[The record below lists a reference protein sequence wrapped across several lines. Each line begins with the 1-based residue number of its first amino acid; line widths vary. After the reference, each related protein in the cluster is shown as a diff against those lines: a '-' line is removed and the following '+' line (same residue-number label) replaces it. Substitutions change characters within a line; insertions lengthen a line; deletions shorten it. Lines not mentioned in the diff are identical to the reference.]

1 MCLHPSCPTMMGCW
15 ENERRCLQFPTESL
29 LQPSRSC
36 SGSEAGVCGSFGS
49 VALPRAVP
57 RKRRIVWGTLVFSF
71 CFWICVGYLTVAWQ
85 RNVSPHL
92 SISLCLLFCS
102 RVVLLSLRSA
112 QAGSVNVSPAT
123 LPPQEPRIIFI
134 RPWVPSTVFVC
145 VLCVCSALTSLFA
158 CVHVCSALGA
168 LSGPNCATKE
178 QAHDPRGCQRPVGP
192 NLWFHRC
199 HQAHQ
204 RARSV
209 EIYINILIFFIWIHN
224 IKVFLQIYDEDKN
237 Y

>member
-36 SGSEAGVCGSFGS
+36 SGSEAGVCGSSGS

-112 QAGSVNVSPAT
+112 LAGSVNVSPAT

-145 VLCVCSALTSLFA
+145 VLCVCVLHWPLCLRVSMYAVRWERSLGRTVRQKNKPMTPEAVRDQWDQICDFTDATRPTSVQGQL
-158 CVHVCSALGA
+158 
-168 LSGPNCATKE
+168 K
-178 QAHDPRGCQRPVGP
+178 
-192 NLWFHRC
+192 
-199 HQAHQ
+199 
-204 RARSV
+204 
-209 EIYINILIFFIWIHN
+209 YI
-224 IKVFLQIYDEDKN
+224 
-237 Y
+237 